1 MSNYY
6 IVARSHE
13 PSKIIGYSLIRKSF
27 LFLEGRGH
35 SLMGGEISQEEAS
48 SEIWRDMFVDLEWFL
63 SFLQLN
69 TFSDEDEFIKILTP
83 IIGSPEVITY

>member
-1 MSNYY
+1 
-6 IVARSHE
+6 
-13 PSKIIGYSLIRKSF
+13 
-27 LFLEGRGH
+27 
-35 SLMGGEISQEEAS
+35 MGGEISQEEAS